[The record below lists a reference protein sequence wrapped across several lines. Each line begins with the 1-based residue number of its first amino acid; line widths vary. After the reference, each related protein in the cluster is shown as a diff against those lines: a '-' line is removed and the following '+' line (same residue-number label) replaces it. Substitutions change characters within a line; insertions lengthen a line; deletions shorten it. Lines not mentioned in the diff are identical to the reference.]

1 MIYDYAFVG
10 AGAAGLLVLRT
21 LLDDP
26 YFEEKRILV
35 LEKESKDSND
45 RTWCFWEPGP
55 GAQDEFLDK
64 TWSQIE
70 IGSLKQRIQSPIAP
84 YTYKMVRSKG
94 FYEGIA
100 RKLAQASQVDQFRE
114 EVLELQEE
122 EDQVILKCTAQEFRA
137 RQVFDS
143 RFDYTTLLDQ
153 KQYPVLQQHFLGW
166 FVQFE
171 EDLFDP
177 NQATFMDFQ
186 IPQKGNTRFMYV
198 LPISKREALL
208 EYTLFSAEPLKKE
221 EYEAGIEEYLK
232 DKLKVEKYQVVEK
245 ESGNIPMTCYPL
257 WEKATK
263 RIIPIGTAGGWA
275 KASTGYTFKK
285 SERKALSLAAFL
297 KTGKPLNRFASL
309 DRFWFYDLLLLD
321 ILWRKNE
328 LGAGIFGRLFERRP
342 PQLIFKFLDE
352 QTSFWEEIQVMSSSN
367 AWIFLG
373 ALRRNLYRT
382 VHQVFSKSS

>member
-26 YFEEKRILV
+26 YFGDKRVLV
-35 LEKESKDSND
+35 LEKDRKDTND

-84 YTYKMVRSKG
+84 YTYKMIRSKG
-94 FYEGIA
+94 FYQGMALKMAE
-100 RKLAQASQVDQFRE
+100 ASNLELIQE
-114 EVLELQEE
+114 EVQELQENQE
-122 EDQVILKCTAQEFRA
+122 EVVLKCVSQEFRA
-137 RQVFDS
+137 KRVFDS
-143 RFDYTTLLDQ
+143 RFDYRTLLDQ
-153 KQYPVLQQHFLGW
+153 KRFPVLQQHFLGW
-166 FVQFE
+166 FVNVEDDVFE
-171 EDLFDP
+171 PD
-177 NQATFMDFQ
+177 QATFMDFQ

-198 LPISKREALL
+198 LPLSKREALL
-208 EYTLFSAEPLKKE
+208 EYTLFSAEPLKEE

-232 DKLKVEKYQVVEK
+232 HKLKVKKYQVVEK

-257 WEKATK
+257 WESATK
-263 RIIPIGTAGGWA
+263 RIIPIGMAGGWA

-297 KTGKPLNRFASL
+297 KTGKPLNQFASL

-328 LGAGIFGRLFERRP
+328 LGAGIFGRLFERRA

-352 QTSFWEEIQVMSSSN
+352 RTNLWEEIQVMSSSN
-367 AWIFLG
+367 AWLFLG